1 MTIDQIRLKEIKDD
15 YRSFIESCNVENEF
29 KLTTNSE
36 ISPYALCFAIF
47 GYQLLKDKKTI
58 NKNKEEWI
66 KLLLSNIKNIKKI
79 LKMMNYII
87 PNHIFNY

>member
-15 YRSFIESCNVENEF
+15 YRSFIESCNVDNEF

-47 GYQLLKDKKTI
+47 GFQLLKDEKII
-58 NKNKEEWI
+58 NKNKEKLI
-66 KLLLSNIKNIKKI
+66 KLLLSNIKEYKEN
-79 LKMMNYII
+79 LKNDELYL
-87 PNHIFNY
+87 PNHTFNY